1 MKSPI
6 TGKEMQIVKEIRNA
20 SFRKE
25 EFEIVFHAY
34 KCIDTGELFEDDLFS
49 KLNYN
54 QVLNKYREKNSI
66 PFPGQ
71 IIAIREKYGVSA
83 IKMSEI
89 LGFGANTYRQ
99 YEAGEV
105 PSSSNS
111 MLINLIAD
119 PHEFRKAIESSK
131 KLENNFKIKTIKRIE
146 QLLEAG
152 RNNKQERYIQQ
163 YLTGNCM
170 PDSFTGYKTPD
181 IEKLANMIIYFAEK
195 TQTWKTK
202 LNKLLFY
209 SDFGMFKT
217 FGQSISGFRYAA
229 IDLGPVPNNFN
240 SLYDFLNKGNKI
252 SIEHTYFAD
261 GVGELIKKSQM
272 EFYPQILSSEE
283 IEMMDKV
290 LIKFCDFS
298 TKDLIEISHNEK
310 AWIENVAA
318 KSLIDY
324 KFGFDLI
331 AL

>member
-6 TGKEMQIVKEIRNA
+6 TGKEMQIVKEIRKT

-34 KCIDTGELFEDDLFS
+34 KCMDTGELFEDDLFS
-49 KLNYN
+49 KLNFN

-66 PFPGQ
+66 PFPEH

-119 PHEFRKAIESSK
+119 PHEFKKAIENNK
-131 KLENNFKIKTIKRIE
+131 KLENSFKIKTIKKIE
-146 QLLEAG
+146 QLLEG
-152 RNNKQERYIQQ
+152 SRNNKHERYINQ
-163 YLTGNCM
+163 YLTGNCI

-181 IEKLANMIIYFAEK
+181 IEKLANMIIFFAEK
-195 TQTWKTK
+195 TQAWKTK

-217 FGQSISGFRYAA
+217 YGQSISGFRYAA

-240 SLYDFLNKGNKI
+240 SLYDFLDKENKI
-252 SIEHTYFAD
+252 SIEYTYFSA
-261 GVGELIKKSQM
+261 GIGELIKKSQM
-272 EFYPQILSSEE
+272 EFYPQLLSPEE
-283 IEMMDKV
+283 IEVMNKV
-290 LIKFCDFS
+290 LVRFS
-298 TKDLIEISHNEK
+298 DTSTTDIIEISHNEK
-310 AWIENVAA
+310 AWIENVGA

-324 KFGFDLI
+324 KFGFDLK

>member
-34 KCIDTGELFEDDLFS
+34 KCMDTGEFFEDDLFA

-66 PFPGQ
+66 PFPEQ

-89 LGFGANTYRQ
+89 LGFGVNTYRQ

-119 PHEFRKAIESSK
+119 THEFKKAIESNK
-131 KLENNFKIKTIKRIE
+131 KLDNSFKIKTIKRIE
-146 QLLEAG
+146 HLLEES
-152 RNNKQERYIQQ
+152 RNSKQERYIQQ
-163 YLTGNCM
+163 YLTGSCM

-181 IEKLANMIIYFAEK
+181 IKKLANMIIYFAEK
-195 TQTWKTK
+195 TQAWKTK

-240 SLYDFLNKGNKI
+240 SLYDFLNKENKI
-252 SIEHTYFAD
+252 SIEYTYFTD
-261 GVGELIKKSQM
+261 GVGELIKKSKM
-272 EFYPQILSSEE
+272 EFYPQLLSSEE
-283 IEMMDKV
+283 IEVMDKV
-290 LIKFCDFS
+290 LAKFSNTS
-298 TKDLIEISHNEK
+298 TKDIIEISHNEK
-310 AWIENVAA
+310 AWIENIAA

-324 KFGFDLI
+324 KFGFELK
-331 AL
+331 AM